1 MSTPKSIDCIIVG
14 GGLLGM
20 LSARELSKAGMQVT
34 LLEQGRTGRESSWAG
49 GGILSP
55 LYPWRYAPAVTELAS
70 WSQANYPG
78 LVDELIADGCL
89 DPEIV
94 TSGLMILDMDEA
106 DIAQQ
111 WASQNQR
118 ALHLI
123 NASERNELAAE
134 YDWTT
139 IPSQQ
144 SIWMP
149 DVAQIRNPRLAQ
161 SLRESIE
168 NCGVTI
174 REQSQ
179 VESLIIK
186 DGRIRGVKGQFGEVL
201 SNTVVIAGGAW
212 SQQFLP
218 AGRFEMLV
226 KPVKGQMVLFKAE
239 PGVVNHIYLYKDRYL
254 IPRRDGHVLIGS
266 TLEDT
271 GFDKTTTEAA
281 HEELIAVAHAMVP
294 ALQAYPVVKHW
305 AGLRPGS
312 PDGVPYITQ
321 HPEINGLFFNAG
333 HYRNGV
339 VLGYASAR
347 LLADLM
353 LNRTPI
359 VSPAP
364 YRLCEESLKNIDF
377 V

>member
-1 MSTPKSIDCIIVG
+1 
-14 GGLLGM
+14 M
-20 LSARELSKAGMQVT
+20 LTARELTKAGMQVT

-55 LYPWRYAPAVTELAS
+55 LYPWRYASAVTSLAS
-70 WSQANYPG
+70 WSQANYPQ
-78 LVDELIADGCL
+78 LVDELIAEGCL
-89 DPEIV
+89 DPEL
-94 TSGLMILDMDEA
+94 TPSGLMILDMDEVEVA
-106 DIAQQ
+106 KQ
-111 WASQNQR
+111 WAAQYQR
-118 ALHLI
+118 NLQVIDAT
-123 NASERNELAAE
+123 ERTRLAGE
-134 YDWTT
+134 YDWSS
-139 IPSQQ
+139 ISAQQ
-144 SIWMP
+144 TIWMP
-149 DVAQIRNPRLAQ
+149 EVAQIRNPRLAQ

-168 NCGVTI
+168 KQNVTI
-174 REQSQ
+174 KEHSQ
-179 VESLIIK
+179 VESLIIHNSQ
-186 DGRIRGVKGQFGEVL
+186 IQGVKGAFGEIL
-201 SNTVVIAGGAW
+201 TNTVVIAGGAW

-218 AGRFEMLV
+218 AGHYEMLV
-226 KPVKGQMVLFKAE
+226 KPVKGQMVLFQAE

-281 HEELIAVAHAMVP
+281 HEELIAVAHSMVP
-294 ALQAYPVVKHW
+294 ALRDYPVVRHW

-347 LLADLM
+347 LLANLLLGD
-353 LNRTPI
+353 TPI
-359 VSPAP
+359 VSPTP
-364 YRLCEESLKNIDF
+364 FGLCEEPVKDIDF